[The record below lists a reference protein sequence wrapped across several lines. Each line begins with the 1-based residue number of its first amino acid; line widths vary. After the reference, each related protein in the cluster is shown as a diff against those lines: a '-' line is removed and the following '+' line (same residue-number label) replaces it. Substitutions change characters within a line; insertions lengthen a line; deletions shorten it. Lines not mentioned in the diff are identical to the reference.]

1 MFEAAQKPM
10 TGKGRIS
17 LAILGAAGVLGIL
30 GDALLRSTPW
40 GLNLLLWMIP
50 FAVAVL
56 LLSPVRPAALQGGG
70 WWLLVLFLALTAALI
85 WRDSPVL
92 KALSVLGVMIAL
104 ALLLL
109 RSQGGQVRTAGVVE
123 YLVVGALTGLNI
135 VAGALHLMLSDFPWS
150 QLLNRQTASRPLAL
164 ARGLVLAL
172 PLLLLFGGLL
182 VAGDPIFA
190 AIVQRVLF
198 PDFSVVLTVITHC
211 AVIGVVTW
219 IVTGYLR
226 GLLVGDERARLL
238 RLNMPAPRLGST
250 EISTVLGLLDV
261 LFLLFVLVQVRY
273 LFGGASLVGIKPGLT
288 YAEYARQGFFELVAV
303 AALALP
309 ILLAA
314 HWLLRK
320 EVEEDE
326 RRFRLLALAQVLL
339 LFVIMAS
346 AIDRMVLYQREYG
359 QTELRLYTS
368 AFMGWLG
375 LVFLWFL
382 LTVLRGRRR
391 YFMFGAM
398 LAGFAVLG
406 GLYVLNPDATI
417 GRVNVA
423 RAAAGHGFDSSYA
436 ASLSADAIPVLVAGL
451 PSLTPNDRSSLARD
465 LLQKWRAAGSGD
477 WRVWSLSRREGQRW
491 MSKYGPLLTSLA
503 GEGASKRL
511 SSP

>member
-1 MFEAAQKPM
+1 M
-10 TGKGRIS
+10 TERSRIG
-17 LAILGAAGVLGIL
+17 LTILGVAGLFGIL

-50 FAVAVL
+50 FAVAL
-56 LLSPVRPAALQGGG
+56 LLCLPVRPTALKGGGG
-70 WWLLVLFLALTAALI
+70 WLLALLLTLTAGLI

-92 KALSVLGVMIAL
+92 KALSVLAVMIAL
-104 ALLLL
+104 ALLLV
-109 RSQGGQVRTAGVVE
+109 RAQGGQVRTAGVVE
-123 YLVVGALTGLNI
+123 YLAGGAVTGLNA

-150 QLLNRQTASRPLAL
+150 ALFNRQTARRPLAL
-164 ARGLVLAL
+164 ARGLALAL

-198 PDFSVVLTVITHC
+198 PDFSVVLTITTHC
-211 AVIGVVTW
+211 AVIGAVTW
-219 IVTGYLR
+219 MVAGYLR

-238 RLNMPAPRLGST
+238 RLAVPAPCLGST
-250 EISTVLGLLDV
+250 EVSTVFGLLDV
-261 LFLLFVLVQVRY
+261 LFLLFVLVQARY

-309 ILLAA
+309 ILLGA

-320 EVEEDE
+320 EEEAGE
-326 RRFRLLALAQVLL
+326 RRFRLLALVQVLL

-346 AIDRMVLYQREYG
+346 AIDRMLLYECEYG

-382 LTVLRGRRR
+382 PTVLRGRRR

-406 GLYVLNPDATI
+406 SLYVVNPDATI
-417 GRVNVA
+417 ARVNVA
-423 RAAAGHGFDSSYA
+423 RAAAGQGFDSSYA

-451 PSLTPNDRSSLARD
+451 PSLNPRDRSSLARD
-465 LLQKWRAAGSGD
+465 LLQKWPAAGSGD
-477 WRVWSLSRREGQRW
+477 WRVWSLSRREAQRW
-491 MSKYGPLLTSLA
+491 VSKYRPLLTSLA
-503 GEGASKRL
+503 GEGASQGL
-511 SSP
+511 SLR

>member
-1 MFEAAQKPM
+1 MWMSE
-10 TGKGRIS
+10 KGRIG
-17 LAILGAAGVLGIL
+17 LTILGVAGLFGIL

-50 FAVAVL
+50 FAFAVL

-70 WWLLVLFLALTAALI
+70 GWLVVLLLTLTAAFI

-92 KALSVLGVMIAL
+92 KALSVLGIMIAL

-109 RSQGGQVRTAGVVE
+109 RAQGGHVRTAAIVE
-123 YLVVGALTGLNI
+123 YLVVGALTGLNA
-135 VAGALHLMLSDFPWS
+135 VAGALHLMLSDFPWG
-150 QLLNRQTASRPLAL
+150 QLLNRQTARRPMAL
-164 ARGLVLAL
+164 ARGLALAL

-219 IVTGYLR
+219 IVAGYLR
-226 GLLVGDERARLL
+226 GLLVGDEHARLS
-238 RLNMPAPRLGST
+238 RLNLPAPRLGST
-250 EISTVLGLLDV
+250 ETSIVLGLLDV

-273 LFGGASLVGIKPGLT
+273 LFGGAPLVGIKPGLT

-309 ILLAA
+309 ILLGA

-320 EVEEDE
+320 EEEAGE
-326 RRFRLLALAQVLL
+326 QRFRLLALVQVLL

-391 YFMFGAM
+391 CFMFGAT

-406 GLYVLNPDATI
+406 SLYAVNPDATI
-417 GRVNVA
+417 ARVNLA
-423 RAAAGHGFDSSYA
+423 RATAGHGFDSSYA

-451 PSLTPNDRSSLARD
+451 PSLSPNDRSSLARD
-465 LLQKWRAAGSGD
+465 LLQKWQAADSGD
-477 WRVWSLSRREGQRW
+477 WRVWSLSRGKAERW
-491 MSKYGPLLTSLA
+491 MSKYRPLLASLA
-503 GEGASKRL
+503 GEGAGKGP